1 MVVRGASGV
10 DGTSLEQRADL
21 VQRRRVIAVVLAV
34 DRRVAA
40 AGGVEAEDQAD
51 RRGLPGPVRTEKPGH
66 DTGTDSEGEI
76 VDGPLV
82 TVVLRQVSGLDHGA
96 STVSRRGRWF
106 RPLTQAQHSLPVG
119 SCARCT

>member
-34 DRRVAA
+34 DRRVAP
-40 AGGVEAEDQAD
+40 AGCVEAEDQAD
-51 RRGLPGPVRTEKPGH
+51 RRRLPGPVRTEKAGN
-66 DTGTDSEGEI
+66 DTRTDSEGEI
-76 VDGPLV
+76 VDGTLV

-96 STVSRRGRWF
+96 STVAPPRSVAPSF
-106 RPLTQAQHSLPVG
+106 
-119 SCARCT
+119 